1 MVDTDYISCYQYFIY
16 LSVKNLYICVCVCV
30 CVCVLYVN
38 INMCMYHIILKKLN
52 ILKIHLYNI
61 NIYFRLCLDRI

>member
-16 LSVKNLYICVCVCV
+16 YLSVKNLNIYKLFIKFWVYIYIYV

-38 INMCMYHIILKKLN
+38 INMCMYHIILQKLN
-52 ILKIHLYNI
+52 IL
-61 NIYFRLCLDRI
+61 NIYIYI